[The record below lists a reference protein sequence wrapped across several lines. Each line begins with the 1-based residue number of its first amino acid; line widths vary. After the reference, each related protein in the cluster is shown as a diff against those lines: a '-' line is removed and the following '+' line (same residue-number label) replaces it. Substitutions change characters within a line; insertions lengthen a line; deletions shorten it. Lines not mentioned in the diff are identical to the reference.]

1 MPLISLAMKNCSF
14 KLKSWLLA
22 ARPKTL
28 WASVAPV
35 LLGVCIAGRDGHFQP
50 LTASI
55 IAVTALLIQIATNF
69 ANDYYDYKQGAD
81 TEARQG
87 PLRAVQSGLIEPK
100 EMLYATGLLLL
111 LAFLLG
117 IYLASIGG
125 LPIVLIGSLALILSV
140 LYTSG
145 PFALAYLGL
154 GDIAVLI
161 FFGPV
166 AVAGTHYLISQ
177 QWSSAA
183 IFAGFGPGLISTAIL
198 CINNLRDRA
207 GDLRAGK
214 RTLAVRFGE
223 KFARTQYFAM
233 ISLAALLPI
242 VLAAT
247 GLGPLSVA
255 LALVAFLPFLTT
267 IRQASFLDG
276 AALNDVLVRTG
287 QLLALYSFCLS
298 FSWLL

>member
-1 MPLISLAMKNCSF
+1 MKNCSF

-28 WASVAPV
+28 WASIAPV
-35 LLGVCIAGRDGHFQP
+35 LLGVCIAGRDGFFQP
-50 LTASI
+50 LTAII
-55 IAVTALLIQIATNF
+55 IAVTALLIQVATNF

-81 TEARQG
+81 TAARQG
-87 PLRAVQSGLIEPK
+87 PLRAVQAGLIEPK
-100 EMLYATGLLLL
+100 EMLYATGLLLV

-125 LPIVLIGSLALILSV
+125 FPIVLIGSLALVLSV

-145 PFALAYLGL
+145 PFALAYIGL

-161 FFGPV
+161 FFGPI
-166 AVAGTHYLISQ
+166 AVAGTHYLLSGG
-177 QWSSAA
+177 WSLSAVL
-183 IFAGFGPGLISTAIL
+183 AGFGPGLISTAIL

-207 GDLRAGK
+207 GDLKAGK

-223 KFARTQYFAM
+223 KFARIQYFAVLL
-233 ISLAALLPI
+233 LAALLPF
-242 VLAAT
+242 VLIAAGIAPSST
-247 GLGPLSVA
+247 A
-255 LALVAFLPFLTT
+255 LAVVAFFPFLRT
-267 IRQASFLDG
+267 IREATSLDG
-276 AALNDVLVRTG
+276 AALNDVLARTG

-298 FSWLL
+298 LSWLL